1 MCCINK
7 CINVTTKEHKSKE
20 DSSGGNSPVQCH
32 ARPRKEVGF
41 LRTHH
46 YPKGLFLRKYH
57 VSFVIIW
64 WTVSQHQQK
73 SFLCLMKLGILKKK
87 KQKKLIYFKVAGI
100 NYMRTWRS
108 KRVWM
113 QYFFIVKRINSFNS
127 LYINILTPKI
137 KDYFQIEHIKYLLLW
152 ILLYLEM
159 SFLM

>member
-87 KQKKLIYFKVAGI
+87 KTKKTYLFQSCRNKLHENMKKQESMDAIFFYSQK
-100 NYMRTWRS
+100 N
-108 KRVWM
+108 
-113 QYFFIVKRINSFNS
+113 
-127 LYINILTPKI
+127 
-137 KDYFQIEHIKYLLLW
+137 
-152 ILLYLEM
+152 
-159 SFLM
+159 

>member
-1 MCCINK
+1 MKTKKLQANAS
-7 CINVTTKEHKSKE
+7 NTDFKEHKSKE

-87 KQKKLIYFKVAGI
+87 KKKKNNYLKFEGI
-100 NYMRTWRS
+100 N
-108 KRVWM
+108 
-113 QYFFIVKRINSFNS
+113 
-127 LYINILTPKI
+127 
-137 KDYFQIEHIKYLLLW
+137 
-152 ILLYLEM
+152 
-159 SFLM
+159 

>member
-46 YPKGLFLRKYH
+46 YPKRLILEKISCKLCDNLVDSFSAPAEKLSLFDEVRH
-57 VSFVIIW
+57 PE
-64 WTVSQHQQK
+64 
-73 SFLCLMKLGILKKK
+73 KK